1 MSIRKALEKVQGFDK
16 NNDNSRL
23 YEELSVDEVTEL
35 IILAENLE
43 KFTKNKKQIVELDS
57 KVSNLEEVF
66 SKLDATTFKELDNL
80 KKVIKTSKTAEVLT
94 AEIKEELTEAIA
106 QVSSRMTTL
115 VGTSGSGEVWLK
127 NLDDVDRSSVS
138 SASNGQALVYD
149 SSTGKWKAGAATGGA
164 SDPPEDLSAVSQSIV
179 PSANETYDLGSDA
192 NKWRDLYLS
201 GSTLRLGDVEIK
213 STAEGDVEIKRA
225 TTSAHGT
232 AGDRVS
238 IKVKE
243 IDAETGGGGGT
254 GGGDML
260 TVVGNG
266 VRFSETAKHQE
277 KLTKGGSTPS
287 SHMWEGPIQGGI
299 SSVDTWHFTNRTM
312 DFDYANVNMP
322 NIAEGASW
330 YPATGCHVVSGQW
343 DTSGSNMT
351 LAPGQAFGSVFA
363 DVYLTSNGF
372 NNWGYEGGQTHQSY
386 NTNNVM
392 HFHLK
397 GRLWDNPVLSPNPQ
411 NRGDAAYINNDPTG
425 WAWPTGPIQD
435 INADGTSAVTMYGGK
450 FGITGGS
457 TLYADDEAGNDIT
470 KGWFEVMEENL
481 AGGRYGDGSTQFYLS
496 QRNNNNG
503 EWYHYN
509 NYYGLG
515 MQIQIRFP
523 DIENDYTI
531 ETDTVN
537 NQGTYRVWGGTQF
550 VEWDAT
556 VIGVRDATDPYYGGP
571 MTDIYFVCP
580 DETNYLKAYHAI
592 NINSHRNYDLGN
604 LSNWGGAIYQWYTYA
619 SPENS
624 LSNVPLGSNKKATFR
639 YYVNANAQVSAKL
652 NWSSYFDSGT
662 RGKTAIEFAPDA
674 SAQTGNVYS
683 EALEPSGIEMGSQA
697 HHDIEQ
703 NQDFTYEMNFMLG
716 GYSGAGGA
724 YYHGYDESGTWSMSD
739 ASRYL
744 TTPSE
749 IFSGDNGYS
758 GNTATSL
765 TLFEH
770 GDSTQSGVELEQNG
784 SNYPQ
789 YYSGFGLRLYH
800 EANNGTKT
808 FKLVMGSNTQAS
820 TIKSWDDDPF
830 TVFQNNESSPGA
842 GDGYYNGLFPNRWY
856 HIAVVRNNNKIFM
869 YLDGEDIT
877 NVAGGYSWSGAFT
890 MSNNPVPKLMIG
902 NTVNPTI
909 SDSWRGSID
918 NFRISDIARYTSAGF
933 TPPSGDFTGDENT
946 VLIIDKGDHGDTL
959 FRDISYDRSFKHSI
973 SEGIPYLP
981 IMSNGSG
988 SAIDTINIKDV
999 PKKGSV
1005 ENQYEISD
1013 PTGWFDAYSAGVTL
1027 ASGIPAHIY
1036 DLRTGP
1042 GTTANT
1048 SGGISSDTEIYQ
1060 IPLLTDVTATT
1071 ATGTDHYGVSDT
1083 NHVLTAIKA
1092 DTRFSSFVDRLATLD
1107 AYQIDHGGP
1116 VNDSQN
1122 TTHDFYCAPPAT
1134 YDQSIHYPG
1143 TTSTSSAFDDAWS
1156 GGTGSPGS
1164 GLPANTGT
1172 NGKTM
1177 LLLDY
1182 NNTGYNPTV
1191 TGQNGSN
1198 VVLSIRL
1205 GVGPDGYDPMSDST
1219 ALAGFGT
1226 TSWSGESIKF
1236 KTGTAIGGQTDA
1248 YNFDLDGSA
1257 TMVTGTNNGQGEQSI
1272 RIDIDFGADQFITVN
1287 GEEANGTQVTSIM
1300 LYDALTSFFWF
1311 GGYNQGQPLGVDL
1324 MMGLYGGYKTS
1335 TSGGFEPGFQI
1346 WASSQ
1351 QTTRSI
1357 SPSHGPN
1364 VEDLVDMTI
1373 YRTVVPATETL
1384 PALTPVNIK
1393 VIAFADRPDTTA
1405 PPNNRQCYMY
1415 CIGATADDV
1424 TNLEKIRSDADM
1436 SGMGKNNFVVSTNGV
1451 AVIEN
1456 QVLQYKNGAWS
1467 NHTLTIPSAVGDL
1480 SNMNTSYIPD
1490 DPNTF
1495 GSSVH
1500 HRRLLG
1506 WYTNGMSGEWRAH
1519 NLQDWGIEIDH
1530 LSNVNNSASS
1540 NANAQAENQFLVWH
1554 QGNNIWEPHSV
1565 DTMIGSGSTYHALRT
1580 VDFSSTLATNIPM
1593 NEPGAI
1599 LTKEY
1604 YEYTALDADAN
1615 TVFLLDGLYDV
1626 SSDHTNQMVPHAGF
1640 GGFKDISTHG
1650 SANGAARLIM
1660 PIYGSISAVDTN
1672 NMGVRTSPTW
1682 VIVQSDG
1689 TGARQYS
1696 NNTNTLYVQ
1705 SYADDSFTSTNGPY
1719 YGSECIMIGGQDS
1732 QVGGLLE
1739 VFAKTAQKSTWT
1751 NPDTGSSTPH
1761 HGDFDIPSYYDFC
1774 IDGWFK
1780 IHAQKTISDSWYPNQ
1795 LFAFGTET
1803 LASWNNNTHGYGFC
1817 AGFEGDTLRIHWNE
1831 KTWIYEDGSYWPAGS
1846 TSGWDQ
1852 TITQNI
1858 TGLTNSVWYH
1868 FAIMRTQNH
1877 FLVFMNGN
1885 LVYYQNR
1892 NNNSYFWYNMLPS
1905 QNHTANNNISSY
1917 PQIGLQSPNYPHYG
1931 VKNEGGW
1938 ADNHT
1943 GFYLG
1948 SGSRVGNY
1956 NGTSASEEMFE
1967 CLHGYLDS
1975 WRFRKALSG
1984 VTSGTATAGFG
1995 THDSG
2000 GNIYQ
2005 HGIKG
2010 GCAPDWLA
2018 EADSRGISATNTST
2032 SGLVYALNNTWTN
2045 FTTDTNVA
2053 SPSGN
2058 AKWFTPPAQKLNN
2071 FKSLS
2076 PASKPTGSIVA
2087 YNPSLNN
2094 NINVEYKP
2102 FGPPHMTTAERD
2114 AAFTTTAHIGAQ
2126 VYNTDTNKMQGLIS
2140 DGSGGISWVD
2150 LHS

>member
-57 KVSNLEEVF
+57 KVSKLEEVF

-127 NLDDVDRSSVS
+127 NLDDVDRNTV
-138 SASNGQALVYD
+138 AEPQDNQVLAYD
-149 SSTGKWKAGAATGGA
+149 SAIGKWRATNNIEV
-164 SDPPEDLSAVSQSIV
+164 DVDVDLGQVSQSIV

-192 NKWRDLYLS
+192 NKWKDLYLS

-225 TTSAHGT
+225 TTSAHGN

-243 IDAETGGGGGT
+243 IDAETGGGGGSGT

-266 VRFSETAKHQE
+266 VRFTETAKYQE

-287 SHMWEGPIQGGI
+287 SHMWEGPVSGGMTA
-299 SSVDTWHFTNRTM
+299 VDTWHFTNRTM
-312 DFDYANVNMP
+312 DFDYANVYMP
-322 NIAEGASW
+322 NIAEGSSW

-343 DTSGSNMT
+343 DTSGSNIT

-372 NNWGYEGGQTHQSY
+372 TNWGYEGGQTHQSY
-386 NTNNVM
+386 NPNNVM

-397 GRLWDNPVLSPNPQ
+397 GRMWDNPVLSPNPQ
-411 NRGDAAYINNDPTG
+411 NRGDAPYTNNYPTG
-425 WAWPTGPIQD
+425 WAWPTGPLQD
-435 INADGTSAVTMYGGK
+435 INADGTTAVTMYGGK

-470 KGWFEVMEENL
+470 KGWFEIMEENL
-481 AGGRYGDGSTQFYLS
+481 SGGRYGDGSTQFYLS

-604 LSNWGGAIYQWYTYA
+604 LSNWGGQIYQWYTYA
-619 SPENS
+619 APENS
-624 LSNVPLGSNKKATFR
+624 LSNVPLGTNKKATFR
-639 YYVNANAQVSAKL
+639 YYINVNAQVSAKL

-674 SAQTGNVYS
+674 SAATGNS
-683 EALEPSGIEMGSQA
+683 FGEALEASGIEMGTQA

-716 GYSGAGGA
+716 GYDSSSSL
-724 YYHGYDESGTWSMSD
+724 YYHGYDESGTISMSD
-739 ASRYL
+739 TSRYL
-744 TTPSE
+744 TIPSE
-749 IFSGDNGYS
+749 IFSGDGGYA
-758 GNTATSL
+758 GNAATSL

-770 GDSTQSGVELEQNG
+770 GDSTQTVAGTVSGQPE
-784 SNYPQ
+784 

-820 TIKSWDDDPF
+820 TVKSWDDDPF

-842 GDGYYNGLFPNRWY
+842 GDGYYDGLFPNRWY

-877 NVAGGYSWSGAFT
+877 NVPGGFSWSGAFT

-909 SDSWRGSID
+909 NDGWRGSID

-959 FRDISYDRSFKHSI
+959 FRDISYDRSFKHSVTG
-973 SEGIPYLP
+973 GIAYTP
-981 IMSNGSG
+981 IMSNAFASTTP
-988 SAIDTINIKDV
+988 DTLSIEGV

-1005 ENQYEISD
+1005 ATNELQDFS
-1013 PTGWFDAYSAGVTL
+1013 GWFEGHNNGGTAYPTL
-1027 ASGIPAHIY
+1027 GGMAYMY
-1036 DLRTGP
+1036 DFRTGP

-1060 IPLLTDVTATT
+1060 IEFLVDLTAGT
-1071 ATGTDHYGVSDT
+1071 ATGTDYYGIVNT
-1083 NHVLTAIKA
+1083 NNALNAIKS
-1092 DTRFSSFVDRLATLD
+1092 DTRFEHFVDRLDTLD
-1107 AYQIDHGGP
+1107 AFQSTHGANLNGSP
-1116 VNDSQN
+1116 HAVY
-1122 TTHDFYCAPPAT
+1122 DFYCAPPAT
-1134 YDQSIHYPG
+1134 SYDPAFHWPG
-1143 TTSTSSAFDDAWS
+1143 TIGS
-1156 GGTGSPGS
+1156 GGG
-1164 GLPANTGT
+1164 
-1172 NGKTM
+1172 
-1177 LLLDY
+1177 
-1182 NNTGYNPTV
+1182 
-1191 TGQNGSN
+1191 
-1198 VVLSIRL
+1198 
-1205 GVGPDGYDPMSDST
+1205 
-1219 ALAGFGT
+1219 GT
-1226 TSWSGESIKF
+1226 T
-1236 KTGTAIGGQTDA
+1236 
-1248 YNFDLDGSA
+1248 
-1257 TMVTGTNNGQGEQSI
+1257 
-1272 RIDIDFGADQFITVN
+1272 RFIVP
-1287 GEEANGTQVTSIM
+1287 S
-1300 LYDALTSFFWF
+1300 
-1311 GGYNQGQPLGVDL
+1311 
-1324 MMGLYGGYKTS
+1324 YG
-1335 TSGGFEPGFQI
+1335 P
-1346 WASSQ
+1346 
-1351 QTTRSI
+1351 R
-1357 SPSHGPN
+1357 
-1364 VEDLVDMTI
+1364 VEDLVEMTI
-1373 YRTVVPATETL
+1373 YRTVVPSGETL
-1384 PALTPVNIK
+1384 PALTPIKVK
-1393 VIAFADRPDTTA
+1393 VIAFADRDGTSG
-1405 PPNNRQCYMY
+1405 PPNDRRLFMY
-1415 CIGATADDV
+1415 CFGVSSDDV
-1424 TNLEKIRSDADM
+1424 TNLEKIRSDANM
-1436 SGMGKNNFVVSTNGV
+1436 SGMGRDNFVVSTNGV

-1467 NHTLTIPSAVGDL
+1467 NHTLFIPTAVDDL
-1480 SNMNTSYIPD
+1480 SYMNTGYIPND
-1490 DPNTF
+1490 DATF

-1540 NANAQAENQFLVWH
+1540 NANAQEENQFLVWH
-1554 QGNNIWEPHSV
+1554 QGNNVWEPHGV
-1565 DTMIGSGSTYHALRT
+1565 DTMVGAGSTYHALRT
-1580 VDFSSTLATNIPM
+1580 VDFSSTLDTNIPM

-1604 YEYTALDADAN
+1604 YEYTRLSHVYGDEEDAN

-1626 SSDHTNQMVPHAGF
+1626 SSDHTNQMVPHVGF

-1660 PIYGSISAVDTN
+1660 PIYGSISVVDTN

-1682 VIVQSDG
+1682 VVVQDDG
-1689 TGARQYS
+1689 IGAKQYS
-1696 NNTNTLYVQ
+1696 NNTTSLYVQ
-1705 SYADDSFTSTNGPY
+1705 SYADDSFTSTNGPF
-1719 YGSECIMIGGQDS
+1719 YGNSCIMIGGQDS

-1774 IDGWFK
+1774 VDGWFK
-1780 IHAQKTISDSWYPNQ
+1780 IHGQKNISQSWYPNQ
-1795 LFAFGTET
+1795 LFAFGCET
-1803 LASWNNNTHGYGFC
+1803 LADWNNNTHGYGFC
-1817 AGFEGDTLRIHWNE
+1817 AGFEAQTLRIHWNE

-1852 TITQNI
+1852 TITQTL

-1868 FAIMRTQNH
+1868 FAIMRTENH
-1877 FLVFMNGN
+1877 FLAFMNGN

-1931 VKNEGGW
+1931 VKNQGGW

-1948 SGSRVGNY
+1948 SGTRVGNY
-1956 NGTSASEEMFE
+1956 NGTSADENLFE

-1984 VTSGTATAGFG
+1984 NTQSTATAGFG
-1995 THDSG
+1995 AHDAG

-2018 EADSRGISATNTST
+2018 EAESRGISASNSST
-2032 SGLVYALNNTWTN
+2032 SGLDWALKQTWTN

-2058 AKWFTPPAQKLNN
+2058 AKWFTPPPQKINN
-2071 FKSLS
+2071 FHSLS
-2076 PASKPTGSIVA
+2076 PSSKPTGSIVA

-2114 AAFTTTAHIGAQ
+2114 AAFTTITHIGAQ